1 MTDEEVKQ
9 QLKDT
14 DELRTTEQYESLK
27 LYRQLNNHEEFN
39 KLCKNFLLL
48 HHTLDQ
54 NYLIKNVIDF
64 KKNLIEYKNVFINI
78 RDNVDDEKRTKLF
91 TKLVS
96 YDETIDHLTSLLE
109 KYESIILPLSA

>member
-14 DELRTTEQYESLK
+14 DEFRTSEQYESLK
-27 LYRQLNNHEEFN
+27 LYRQLDNQEEFN
-39 KLCKNFLLL
+39 KLCKNFLLI

-54 NYLIKNVIDF
+54 NYLTKNIVEF
-64 KKNLIEYKNVFINI
+64 KKNLNEYKNIFINI
-78 RDNVDDEKRTKLF
+78 RDNVDDDKRTKLF

>member
-27 LYRQLNNHEEFN
+27 LYRQLDNQEEFK

-54 NYLIKNVIDF
+54 NYLIKNVVDF
-64 KKNLIEYKNVFINI
+64 KKNLVEYKNVFINI
-78 RDNVDDEKRTKLF
+78 RDNV
-91 TKLVS
+91 
-96 YDETIDHLTSLLE
+96 DETIDHLTSLLE